1 MTVTV
6 AAVVA
11 TAVPVP
17 VVVQTMATSSPP
29 TATSTSLA
37 AEQLVAALSYSLT
50 RFTDSL
56 SRIPGSSIAWRYLK
70 ASHQDDPIRTL
81 LEVLLV
87 FFIVRTYLKGRT
99 KGETSGKNFVKLSER
114 VRTHAS
120 VSDSGARLTP
130 TSFPTFPARFTM
142 RTGDRRARARMAT

>member
-1 MTVTV
+1 M
-6 AAVVA
+6 AASALRRPQVRLRGTMA
-11 TAVPVP
+11 TPVGTFATPVAVPVP
-17 VVVQTMATSSPP
+17 VIGAAGASAPPLPAATSV
-29 TATSTSLA
+29 A

-50 RFTDSL
+50 RVSDWASQ
-56 SRIPGSSIAWRYLK
+56 IPGSAIAWRYLK

-114 VRTHAS
+114 VRF
-120 VSDSGARLTP
+120 R
-130 TSFPTFPARFTM
+130 FPSAAVENER
-142 RTGDRRARARMAT
+142 